1 MSAPQHSPFAALYS
15 PNSELELS
23 LLRSRLDAEEIPY
36 TVTNDHFGSLYIGVQ
51 VEAFNRRW
59 ILVEEAFLPQAQA
72 VLEDFTARQNHT
84 SVAMSQTSPGWWD
97 KVRTLLEVVLLG
109 WIVPRRTPVSPTA
122 MTFDVRF
129 DSEQHH
135 FTATT
140 AGALTAQGM
149 LALGRTLLGHSR
161 WQSGMS
167 VIFDHRH
174 LEFSMAT
181 LADLEAI
188 RAFHRSH
195 QNEIGNGRSAFV
207 VGSGRVESWL
217 ELWQQGDKISSDHR
231 TAVFAKMDE
240 AQTWIRQPD

>member
-1 MSAPQHSPFAALYS
+1 MSDAQHSPFTALYS

-59 ILVEEAFLPQAQA
+59 ILVDEAFLPQAQA
-72 VLEDFTARQNHT
+72 VLEDFTARQNQM
-84 SVAMSQTSPGWWD
+84 SVPMSQTTPGWWD
-97 KVRTLLEVVLLG
+97 KVRTVLEVVLLG
-109 WIVPRRTPVSPTA
+109 WIVPRRTPVLPTA

-129 DSEQHH
+129 DDEQRH

-149 LALGRTLLGHSR
+149 LTLGRSLLAHSS
-161 WQSGMS
+161 WQAGMS
-167 VIFDHRH
+167 IIFDHRH
-174 LEFSMAT
+174 LEFAMAT

-195 QNEIGNGRSAFV
+195 QNQIGNGRSAFV
-207 VGSGRVESWL
+207 VGSGRVEAWL
-217 ELWQQGDKISSDHR
+217 ELWQLGDKISSDHR
-231 TAVFAKMDE
+231 TAAFAKMDE
-240 AQTWIRQPD
+240 ALAWIRQPD